1 MPLPSATLPELPKQ
15 RKRLFLPTSTRE
27 FFMPTIQEL
36 QWYQVTSHRHQEGH
50 YQTDDARLHRKRRG
64 VTI

>member
-50 YQTDDARLHRKRRG
+50 YQTDDVRLHRKRRG
-64 VTI
+64 VTV